1 MCYYVFVFFLNN
13 VFYPFT
19 SVANL
24 SECNQIKYTLKMKLI
39 RASPASMMRINRC
52 RHLSI
57 VVLHKADI
65 KVDSMIYSMC
75 K

>member
-1 MCYYVFVFFLNN
+1 MCYYAFVFFLNN

-19 SVANL
+19 SVADP
-24 SECNQIKYTLKMKLI
+24 SECNQIKCTLKIKLI
-39 RASPASMMRINRC
+39 RASPASMVPINRC

-57 VVLHKADI
+57 VLLHKADI
-65 KVDSMIYSMC
+65 KVDSMIYSMW